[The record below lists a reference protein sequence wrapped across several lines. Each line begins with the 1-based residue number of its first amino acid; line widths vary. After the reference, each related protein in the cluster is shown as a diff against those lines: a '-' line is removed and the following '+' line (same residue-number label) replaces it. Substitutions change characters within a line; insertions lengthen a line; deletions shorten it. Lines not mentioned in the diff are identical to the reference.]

1 MHNSSMPYPT
11 GARKFSSTAL
21 AAILMIVG
29 CAPPARPAACGMIES
44 FSQEV
49 GSSGTTY
56 ADLAVL
62 ASMLSADLYAT
73 AGQAGRAASE
83 DQIRYAAGAA
93 QDLSTVIRGGWG
105 QDTIQLEMDI
115 LADALQD
122 VLASQC

>member
-1 MHNSSMPYPT
+1 
-11 GARKFSSTAL
+11 
-21 AAILMIVG
+21 
-29 CAPPARPAACGMIES
+29 MIES

-62 ASMLSADLYAT
+62 ASMLSTDLYAT

-105 QDTIQLEMDI
+105 QDSIQFEMDI

-122 VLASQC
+122 VLSSQC